1 MPVVPFRSPEQRRHG
16 TWERHLFTRVCDLL
30 DCRYPIVLAGM
41 GGVARSELVTAV
53 TNAGGFGFL
62 GMVREPPSLIRKE
75 VEAVRRATSQRFG
88 VNLIPAAT
96 DSELLERQLHSAL
109 TLLSRLSRCSGSSFL
124 AWSSVSATRVFSLSI
139 RWGRQRRV

>member
-1 MPVVPFRSPEQRRHG
+1 MQARKSKLATVRVDGHPACRRSLSAALNEETRG
-16 TWERHLFTRVCDLL
+16 LGGHLSTRVCDLL

-62 GMVREPPSLIRKE
+62 GMVREPRSLIRQE

-88 VNLIPAAT
+88 VNLIPQPTASCSKVNFAC
-96 DSELLERQLHSAL
+96 AL
-109 TLLSRLSRCSGSSFL
+109 TLLFRL
-124 AWSSVSATRVFSLSI
+124 
-139 RWGRQRRV
+139 